1 MQTAANKQKL
11 HDVLQNEG
19 IVLGAHCRE
28 SSSSFEHRSRNDKN
42 IKEGRWSKYEH
53 ANFLLALKKYG
64 RDWKRV
70 ASAVFSRTST

>member
-1 MQTAANKQKL
+1 MQSAASKQKL
-11 HDVLQNEG
+11 NDALQTEG
-19 IVLGAHCRE
+19 IVLGANCRE
-28 SSSSFEHRSRNDKN
+28 SSSSFEIRSRNDKN
-42 IKEGRWSKYEH
+42 INEGRWSKYEH